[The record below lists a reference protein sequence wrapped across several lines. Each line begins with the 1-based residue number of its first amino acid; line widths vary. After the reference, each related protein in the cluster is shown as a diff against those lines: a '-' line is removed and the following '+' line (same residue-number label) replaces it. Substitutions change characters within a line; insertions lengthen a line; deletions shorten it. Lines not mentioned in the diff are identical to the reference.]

1 MFYESLISKGG
12 KPHFIKKYLRMVQY
26 FKYSE
31 CDYTELHHI
40 LPKSMFPEYSKD
52 KINLVRL
59 TGRQHYL
66 VHVCLALA
74 FPDSDMVY
82 AVVAMRKGGRR
93 NKTGIKFNSH
103 LYEKLRKE
111 FRKRISKLT
120 KGVSKCVGKDNPM
133 YGRRGKNNPQYGLKR
148 TPEQTKNITKG
159 LMKMHKRM
167 ASDPEYKRQVLEQRR
182 VNTDLQQFSE
192 RSRQAKLGELNP
204 NYGKDLTNSFTQE
217 QRTKQKENAQKGM
230 LAKMPWEKGKWNPDN
245 DVYWDKADQ
254 FLEALKT
261 MKRSEAL
268 MHVYGTKDLKA
279 FNATSGIIERF
290 NKGWEPLKCVKWLK
304 RYKGEK

>member
-1 MFYESLISKGG
+1 MFYELLISKGG
-12 KPHFIKKYLRMVQY
+12 KPHFIKKYLMMVQS
-26 FKYSE
+26 FKYSDG
-31 CDYTELHHI
+31 DYTELHHI

-74 FPDSDMVY
+74 FPNTRMVY

-93 NKTGIKFNSH
+93 NKSGIRFNSH
-103 LYEKLRKE
+103 LYER
-111 FRKRISKLT
+111 FRIKFSEQLSLQW
-120 KGVSKCVGKDNPM
+120 KGVSRFVGKDNPM
-133 YGRRGKNNPQYGLKR
+133 YGRRGKNNPQYGYKR
-148 TPEQTKNITKG
+148 TPEQVKKITKG
-159 LMKMHKRM
+159 LMKIHERM
-167 ASDPEYKRQVLEQRR
+167 ASDPEYKMRVLEKRR
-182 VNTDLQQFSE
+182 ANIDLEQFSE
-192 RSRQAKLGELNP
+192 RARKAKLGELNP
-204 NYGKDLTNSFTQE
+204 NYGKDLTNSFTPE
-217 QRTKQKENAQKGM
+217 QRAKQKENAQKGM

-245 DVYWDKADQ
+245 DAYWSKADK
-254 FLEALKT
+254 FLEAIKT
-261 MKRSEAL
+261 MKRAEAL
-268 MHVYGTKDLKA
+268 MHVYRTKDLKA

>member
-12 KPHFIKKYLRMVQY
+12 KPHFIKKYLRMVQS

-31 CDYTELHHI
+31 GDYTELHHI

-74 FPDSDMVY
+74 FPNSDMVY

-111 FRKRISKLT
+111 FGQRISNLT
-120 KGVSKCVGKDNPM
+120 KGVSKCVGEDNPM
-133 YGRRGKNNPQYGLKR
+133 YGRRGKNNPQYGYKR

-167 ASDPEYKRQVLEQRR
+167 ASDPGYKRQVLEQRR
-182 VNTDLQQFSE
+182 ANMDLEQFSE

-204 NYGKDLTNSFTQE
+204 NHGKDITNTFTPE
-217 QRTKQKENAQKGM
+217 QRQKQIEGIRKAHSS
-230 LAKMPWEKGKWNPDN
+230 KMPWEKPRWSDDKDL
-245 DVYWDKADQ
+245 YWSKAPE
-254 FLEALKT
+254 FLQALINMKT
-261 MKRSEAL
+261 SEAL
-268 MHVYGTKDLKA
+268 LFVYGTKDMKA
-279 FNATSGIIERF
+279 FNATSSIIERF
-290 NKGWEPLKCVKWLK
+290 NKGWEPLKCPKWIE
-304 RYKGEK
+304 RYGSSE

>member
-1 MFYESLISKGG
+1 MFYELLISKGG
-12 KPHFIKKYLRMVQY
+12 KPHFIKKYLRMIQS
-26 FKYSE
+26 FKYSDG
-31 CDYTELHHI
+31 DYTELHHI

-74 FPDSDMVY
+74 FPNTRMVY

-93 NKTGIKFNSH
+93 NKSGIRFNSH
-103 LYEKLRKE
+103 LYESLRIK
-111 FRKRISKLT
+111 FREQLSLQW
-120 KGVSKCVGKDNPM
+120 KGVSRFVGKDNPM
-133 YGRRGKNNPQYGLKR
+133 YGRRGKNNPQYGYKR
-148 TPEQTKNITKG
+148 TPEQVKKITKG
-159 LMKMHKRM
+159 LMKIHKRM
-167 ASDPEYKRQVLEQRR
+167 ASDPEYKRRVLEKRR
-182 VNTDLQQFSE
+182 ANMDLEQFSE
-192 RSRQAKLGELNP
+192 RARKAKLGELNP
-204 NYGKDLTNSFTQE
+204 NYGKDLTNSFTPE
-217 QRTKQKENAQKGM
+217 QRAKQKENAQKGM

-245 DVYWDKADQ
+245 DVYWEKADQ

-268 MHVYGTKDLKA
+268 LFVYGTKDLKA